1 MMNARDSRPDEASAD
16 RSEKASEE
24 PAEHKAD
31 TASDTGSGRS
41 PQARFVLEHQ
51 ATRRTTP
58 VEGTITVGRGGE
70 RELVLD
76 CVKCSRLHAE
86 FRLEDGGLC
95 VEDRGSTNG
104 TYVNS
109 RKINEPTPLEHGDMV
124 QFGDDRFRV
133 VDVEQQNTEP
143 DENRT
148 VVASAGDLEAMLES
162 DGPAGEDWPEA
173 REDEV
178 SKKAERGRGEP
189 EPGAAGTGDA
199 DSSSRS
205 SDGDAKR
212 SSQGALDASI
222 PGSWAD
228 ADQLEQAS
236 HTSMLVNEEM
246 LAPEHASPSLDPE
259 IAVARAREHAG
270 PDCPILVGLNESVMG
285 VMFELGTGKDGAGKD
300 STKWEIGRGERADI
314 AIDADSVSGRH
325 CQLVHDNGRWK
336 IVNMMSANGTFVNDR
351 KVLSAYLQPGD
362 VIRMG
367 SVELVFDARMKGA
380 RRRKRTGTPS
390 TERRSGIGRLLTAP
404 FRWLGRLFS
413 RGHR

>member
-1 MMNARDSRPDEASAD
+1 MMSARDSHPEEASD
-16 RSEKASEE
+16 DMSEE
-24 PAEHKAD
+24 TSERKAD
-31 TASDTGSGRS
+31 TASGSGSVRS
-41 PQARFVLEHQ
+41 PQARYILEHQ
-51 ATRRTTP
+51 ASRRTTP
-58 VEGTITVGRGGE
+58 VQGTITAGRGGE

-109 RKINEPTPLEHGDMV
+109 RKINEPTALEHGDMV

-133 VDVEQQNTEP
+133 VDVEQQSTEP

-148 VVASAGDLEAMLES
+148 VVASAGDLKAMLDS
-162 DGPAGEDWPEA
+162 DGPAGEDWPAA
-173 REDEV
+173 REEEV
-178 SKKAERGRGEP
+178 SKKVEP
-189 EPGAAGTGDA
+189 DPGKPAPESAGTDNAESSSPPSGGDA
-199 DSSSRS
+199 MRSR
-205 SDGDAKR
+205 
-212 SSQGALDASI
+212 QGALDASI

-236 HTSMLVNEEM
+236 HTSMLVKEEM
-246 LAPEHASPSLDPE
+246 LAPEHASPSLDAD

-270 PDCPILVGLNESVMG
+270 PDSPILVGLNESVMG
-285 VMFELGTGKDGAGKD
+285 VMFELSGGKDVTGKDR
-300 STKWEIGRGERADI
+300 TKWEIGRGKGADI

-325 CQLVHDNGRWK
+325 CQLVHYSGRWK
-336 IVNMMSANGTFVNDR
+336 IVNMMSANGTYVNDR

-367 SVELVFDARMKGA
+367 SVELVFDARVKGA
-380 RRRKRTGTPS
+380 RRRKPPGGSPAD
-390 TERRSGIGRLLTAP
+390 RRSGVGRLITAP

-413 RGHR
+413 RRRS